1 MAFSAKRW
9 WKWIA
14 LVVIGLVAVFVYYSF
29 NPSNIQLFPKCPF
42 FLLTGLKCPG
52 CGSQRAIHCLLHLE
66 VAPAFRYNALLVFS
80 IPVVLLLLLSSA
92 LKEKCPAF
100 HNYMNKPCV
109 PITYLV
115 LVLAWWILR
124 NLLDF

>member
-29 NPSNIQLFPKCPF
+29 NPSNIQFFPKCPF

-66 VAPAFRYNALLVFS
+66 VVPAFRYNALLVLS
-80 IPVVLLLLLSSA
+80 IPVVSLLLLSSA